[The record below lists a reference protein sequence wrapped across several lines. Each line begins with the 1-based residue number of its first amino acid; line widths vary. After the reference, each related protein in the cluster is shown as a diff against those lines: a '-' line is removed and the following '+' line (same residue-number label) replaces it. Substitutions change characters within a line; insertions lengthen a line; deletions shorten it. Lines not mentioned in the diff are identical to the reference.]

1 MARKRIPR
9 TILLDGES
17 LTLDQAFA
25 ISRGAAIDLHPA
37 VAAKVSAS
45 RQTVERQMPKHRPVY
60 GVNTGFGFLANQLIP
75 PKQLKELQRN
85 ILRSHAAGHGNPL
98 SIPETRLAMALRL
111 NVLSKGTSGVRFE
124 LCKALLQLIH
134 ADIYPVIPEFG
145 SVGASGDLAPLAHLA
160 LPLIGEGKVQYQERV
175 VPAMEALVDA
185 GLEPFA
191 LAEKEGLALIN
202 GTQIMLSVGGITL
215 AQSLSLLVKA
225 DQTAALSYE
234 ALQANPLTLDARIHR
249 ARGQRGQILSAQ
261 TMREQL
267 EGSYLYKPRMPYP
280 RVQDPYSLRCVAQ
293 VHGASRDA
301 ISYSCEIIDREL
313 NASTDN
319 PLVFADSHQILSGGN
334 FHGQPLAMAFDI
346 AAIALAELSSI
357 SERRL
362 ELLLNPHLSGLAAFL
377 AAKPGLE
384 SGYMAVQYL
393 SASLVNEGKLLANP
407 ACTDSIP
414 GNVGIEDHVSMGMTS
429 ARKLKRLFTH
439 VETVLAIETMAAAQ
453 AIDLRRCWPL
463 GRGTQQIYNKLRSH
477 VAPLTTDRIVA
488 HDVEA
493 ALIAFQAL

>member
-1 MARKRIPR
+1 MAGKRTPH
-9 TILLDGES
+9 TIFLDGES
-17 LTLDQAFA
+17 LTLDQALA
-25 ISRGAAIDLHPA
+25 ISRGAALDLHPA
-37 VAAKVSAS
+37 VSEKVIAG
-45 RQTVERQMPKHRPVY
+45 RQTVERQMHNHRPVY
-60 GVNTGFGFLANQLIP
+60 GLNTGFGFLANQLIP
-75 PKQLKELQRN
+75 LTQLKELQRN
-85 ILRSHAAGHGNPL
+85 ILRSHAAGHGTSL
-98 SIPETRLAMALRL
+98 SIPEVRLAMALRL
-111 NVLSKGTSGVRFE
+111 NVLAKGTSGVRIE
-124 LCKALLQLIH
+124 LCQALLKLIN
-134 ADIYPVIPEFG
+134 ANIYPVIPEYG

-160 LPLIGEGKVQYQERV
+160 LSLLGEGQVHYEGKV
-175 VPAMEALVDA
+175 VPAMQALVDA
-185 GLEPFA
+185 GLKPLS

-215 AQSLSLLVKA
+215 AKSLALLVKA

-234 ALQANPLTLDARIHR
+234 ALQANPLALDARIHS
-249 ARGQRGQILSAQ
+249 ARGQKGQILSAQ
-261 TMREQL
+261 TMRKQL
-267 EGSYLYKPRMPYP
+267 EGSYLYKPRTPYP
-280 RVQDPYSLRCVAQ
+280 RVQDPYSLRCAAQ

-301 ISYSCEIIDREL
+301 ISYSCEIVGREL

-319 PLVFADSHQILSGGN
+319 PLVFAESDQILSGGN

-429 ARKLKRLFTH
+429 ARKLKRLITH
-439 VETVLAIETMAAAQ
+439 VETVLAIETLAAAQ
-453 AIDLRRCWPL
+453 AIDLRRCRPL
-463 GRGTQQIYNKLRSH
+463 GRGTQQVYSKLRSH

-488 HDVEA
+488 QDVEG
-493 ALIAFQAL
+493 ALKAFQVL